1 MTDYFC
7 VCKAWHTFHEFK
19 SVWLT
24 VSGPVSHPIM
34 LADTE
39 WATCEPWSIVYAA
52 VPTEHSKLLW
62 AVGRIVRDYM
72 CLRGLAQDG
81 TVLVVTHNDWV
92 TNWQGV
98 LVWACPYF
106 LTLAGTHMVSIEQ
119 ERMSCK
125 LRAWPSGQTGRFKDE
140 SATWTLGRC
149 LFWPV
154 SRREVGLDCVRC
166 SKRVRRRRQLYRM
179 FCQIQLCKILEDE

>member
-1 MTDYFC
+1 
-7 VCKAWHTFHEFK
+7 
-19 SVWLT
+19 
-24 VSGPVSHPIM
+24 M

-125 LRAWPSGQTGRFKDE
+125 LSAWPSGQTGRFKDE
-140 SATWTLGRC
+140 SAMWTLGRC

-154 SRREVGLDCVRC
+154 SLRREVGWIASDAARESDCKDSCVAC
-166 SKRVRRRRQLYRM
+166 FVKFSSAKFWKMNGNMGQFV
-179 FCQIQLCKILEDE
+179 KN